1 MRHEVVLKGQN
12 TSRHKPA
19 FIAMQTVLCLLPV
32 AVLVSS
38 CGGDGSSSAS
48 SPILQVGMQRQYTG
62 TATRTVVY
70 ADPSASQQ
78 NNTLEY
84 TFTETQNV
92 QSAPAGAAGDFDVHS
107 EFAYTIVE
115 DPGVG
120 TVPLSQTADN
130 YENLVSSAG
139 TQMIVNLG
147 QQAVVVSN
155 DETADALGD
164 GPYTATSTTTSAYTT
179 PRDNV
184 SYPLQTGATA
194 TVPQS
199 ETQTIVFTEVNAS
212 GSAPSNGSNVG
223 YTQTRT
229 ENDDGSYSYQINYV
243 NGNTSSRV
251 LNADGSGSQTSVGA
265 TSTTE
270 TTVGLPVAENGV
282 NVIPVAVTS
291 GAAQTTVN
299 YSAADWYPGSGMP
312 SAPLVLATRSVI
324 GPTSTLPSDCSA
336 AVVRPGVYEIDT
348 TTTSLNPL
356 SAAYSTTMTRNF
368 SASDG
373 ASVCQLSTETASSY
387 DLRTGVLVST
397 TTTVTTTVLSMINY

>member
-1 MRHEVVLKGQN
+1 MRHEIELKDQN
-12 TSRHKPA
+12 MSRLKPA
-19 FIAMQTVLCLLPV
+19 FIAVKTALCLLPV
-32 AVLVSS
+32 VLVSS

-48 SPILQVGMQRQYTG
+48 SPILQIGMQRQYSG
-62 TATRTVVY
+62 TVTRTVVY
-70 ADPSASQQ
+70 ADPSATQQ

-84 TFTETQNV
+84 TFTESQNV
-92 QSAPAGAAGDFDVHS
+92 QSAPVGAAGDFDVHS
-107 EFAYTIVE
+107 VYAYTVVE

-120 TVPLSQTADN
+120 TVPVSQTADN
-130 YENLVSSAG
+130 YENLVTSGG

-147 QQAVVVSN
+147 QQAVAVSN
-155 DETADALGD
+155 DETANALGD
-164 GPYTATSTTTSAYTT
+164 GPYTATSTTTSTYTT

-199 ETQTIVFTEVNAS
+199 ASQTILFTEVNPS

-223 YTQTRT
+223 YTETRT
-229 ENDDGSYSYQINYV
+229 ENDDGSYSYDITYV
-243 NGNTSSRV
+243 NGNTASRMQ
-251 LNADGSGSQTSVGA
+251 NSDGSGSQTSVGA

-270 TTVGLPVAENGV
+270 TTVGLPVADSGGS
-282 NVIPVAVTS
+282 VIPVAVTS

-299 YSAADWYPGSGMP
+299 YSAADWYPGNGAP
-312 SAPLVLATRSVI
+312 SSPLVLSTRSVL
-324 GPTSTLPSDCSA
+324 GATSTLPSDCSA
-336 AVVRPGVYEIDT
+336 AVLRPGIYEIDT
-348 TTTSLNPL
+348 TTSSLNPL

-368 SASDG
+368 SAADG

-397 TTTVTTTVLSMINY
+397 TTTVTTTVLSVINY